1 MRHGPARGST
11 SSCAVASPNSDKDE
25 TLRTY
30 LVETGSKVLVE
41 ASPVDTVWGTGLARD
56 HVDASTLSKWR
67 GLNLLGFALMQARRE
82 LRGGSV

>member
-11 SSCAVASPNSDKDE
+11 SSCAVASPNSDKARRCA
-25 TLRTY
+25 LISSKQA
-30 LVETGSKVLVE
+30 LKVLVE

-56 HVDASTLSKWR
+56 HVDASTVSKWR